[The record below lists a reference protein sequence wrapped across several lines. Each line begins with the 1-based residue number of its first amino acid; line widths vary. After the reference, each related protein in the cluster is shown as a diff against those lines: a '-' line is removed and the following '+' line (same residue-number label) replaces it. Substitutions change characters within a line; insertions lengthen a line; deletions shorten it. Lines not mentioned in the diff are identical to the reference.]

1 MLIGFSVSNFMSFNS
16 TQSISLQA
24 SKITRHKDHII
35 SGGPKKILKSGLI
48 FGANAGGK
56 SNLVKALA
64 FSNDIIING
73 LDAVDINK
81 KHFRLNSDNYKQPG
95 VFEYRLCIDG
105 IEYSYGIVISYSNKE
120 IVSEW
125 LVRIDKDGT
134 ETYIYNR
141 ELDDEGI
148 SNVNSEILYLSDE
161 EQIRLNVYLED
172 FGENISDTLRKKSIL
187 SDISLRSTNKNGIF
201 FEIKQ
206 VFEWFQ
212 KMIILFPDS
221 IFTRLNEVVANDATR
236 DFFGNILSSFDTG
249 IQSIERR
256 NEKIDL
262 DKIFERLP
270 KEFSD
275 RIKTDISNTPK
286 DIPFVFRIGTQV
298 YSLIQDEDGNFIS
311 TKMLLNHGS
320 SEDLFEY
327 ADESDGTKRLFDL
340 VPLFFGNCRDCVI
353 VIDEIDRSL
362 HTKLTKRFLEIFYEL
377 TSTTNAQIIATTH
390 ASNLLDQDLI
400 RQDEIWFV
408 ERQDDHSSKIYSLNM
423 FKERFDKKI
432 DKEYLLG
439 RYGAIPLFNESDLED
454 MND

>member
-262 DKIFERLP
+262 DKIFERFP

-340 VPLFFGNCRDCVI
+340 VP
-353 VIDEIDRSL
+353 
-362 HTKLTKRFLEIFYEL
+362 
-377 TSTTNAQIIATTH
+377 
-390 ASNLLDQDLI
+390 
-400 RQDEIWFV
+400 
-408 ERQDDHSSKIYSLNM
+408 
-423 FKERFDKKI
+423 
-432 DKEYLLG
+432 
-439 RYGAIPLFNESDLED
+439 
-454 MND
+454 